1 MRQDATI
8 TLAKASPLRKGLFFL
23 LMTALLLSACQSAAP
38 TGPSSTPSPEPI
50 EMRVLMAGSLIVPF
64 DEIESAFEA
73 QYPHVDLLME
83 GHGSIQC
90 VRIVSELHEL
100 ADVIV
105 TADHALIP
113 LLMYETENPDTGE
126 PYADWYAAFATNKL
140 TLAYTD
146 QSARAD
152 EITAQNWYAVVN
164 EPDVRLGVP
173 DPRFDAAGYRG
184 LMAFQLAELHYDS
197 PIIFDNFTMGRFRYP
212 FKTTQDADS
221 GRWIIHVPEIVEPKP
236 DSGLIVRGGS
246 IQLIALLESG
256 DVDYAFEYES
266 VSQQHNFRYVSL
278 PDTVNLG
285 NEAMAPLYDSV
296 EVQLDFQRFTSVE
309 PHFPGEPIGY
319 GVTIPSSAPHP
330 EMAAEFV
337 AFLLGAEGKAI
348 LEANHHPTLE
358 TCRGYDLTN
367 APAPVQELCV
377 AE

>member
-1 MRQDATI
+1 MFQDSTV
-8 TLAKASPLRKGLFFL
+8 TLAKVSPLRKGLFFL
-23 LMTALLLSACQSAAP
+23 WIAALLLSACQSAAS
-38 TGPSSTPSPEPI
+38 TDPSSTSSPNPI

-64 DEIESAFEA
+64 DEIETAFEA

-105 TADHALIP
+105 TADHVLIP
-113 LLMYETENPDTGE
+113 LLMYGTENPDTGE
-126 PYADWYAAFATNKL
+126 PYADWYAEFATNKL

-164 EPDVRLGVP
+164 GPDVRLGVP

-197 PIIFDNFTMGRFRYP
+197 PIIFDNFAMGRFRYP
-212 FKTTQDADS
+212 FKTTQEGDN

-236 DSGLIVRGGS
+236 NSGLIVRGSS

-266 VSQQHNFRYVSL
+266 VSQQHGFRYVPL

-296 EVQLDFQRFTSVE
+296 EAQLDFQRFTSVK

-337 AFLLGAEGKAI
+337 AFLLGPEGKAI

-358 TCRGYDLTN
+358 TCRGHDLAN
-367 APAPVQELCV
+367 APAPVQELCG
-377 AE
+377 EE